1 MSNKNKYDESYETY
15 DNHFDKNA
23 KNQEKL
29 KMMTQEQIKTD
40 DDGDDHEVERKIVNK
55 NSVLEKVRNI
65 LNSHRFHTIIIILV
79 VVDCC
84 LVAGELIIDWIEIH
98 LEKESVND
106 DRKFLQTKK
115 SHLDTAYRNLTDAH
129 SHHDDTH
136 KSGVAQFLKTL
147 ELICKYGSFSIL
159 SFFII
164 EIAIKAVVMPKNCC
178 KFFEVFDAFVVIV
191 SWSMNLFL
199 MIVGVAIHALSGLM
213 TIFR

>member
-23 KNQEKL
+23 KDQEKL

-55 NSVLEKVRNI
+55 NSILEKVRNI

-106 DRKFLQTKK
+106 DRKFFEQKK
-115 SHLDTAYRNLTDAH
+115 A
-129 SHHDDTH
+129 
-136 KSGVAQFLKTL
+136 
-147 ELICKYGSFSIL
+147 ISIRL
-159 SFFII
+159 I
-164 EIAIKAVVMPKNCC
+164 EI
-178 KFFEVFDAFVVIV
+178 
-191 SWSMNLFL
+191 
-199 MIVGVAIHALSGLM
+199 
-213 TIFR
+213 